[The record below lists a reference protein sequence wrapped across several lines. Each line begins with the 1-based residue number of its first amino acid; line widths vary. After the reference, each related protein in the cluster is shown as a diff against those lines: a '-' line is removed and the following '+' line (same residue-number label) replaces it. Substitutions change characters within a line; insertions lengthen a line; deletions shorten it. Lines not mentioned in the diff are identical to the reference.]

1 MFNKG
6 DIVRCINRKYRYTSY
21 MRPCTVKGYDYLG
34 KLLVEPFNDWSSVYE
49 VEDKY
54 FELVPPTD
62 IIEKGQEIAIHG
74 IDSGKMVE
82 FVRYLHNDLI
92 RVKVNGKNE
101 DIDIERIIY
110 IRGLYI

>member
-21 MRPCTVKGYDYLG
+21 MRPCTVKGYNCFG
-34 KLLVEPFNDWSSVYE
+34 KLLVEPFDCDSTYD
-49 VEDKY
+49 VENKH

-62 IIEKGQEIAIHG
+62 IIEKGQKIAVHG

-82 FVRYLHNDLI
+82 FVRYLHNGMI
-92 RVKVNGKNE
+92 KVKVNGKNE
-101 DIDIERIIY
+101 YIDIERIRY

>member
-1 MFNKG
+1 MFSKR

-34 KLLVEPFNDWSSVYE
+34 KLLIEPFDDGLNYD

-62 IIEKGQEIAIHG
+62 IIEEGQEIAIHG
-74 IDSGKMVE
+74 IDSGKRVE
-82 FVRYLHNDLI
+82 FVKYLYNGMI
-92 RVKVNGKNE
+92 RVSVNGLWE

-110 IRGLYI
+110 KRGFYV

>member
-6 DIVRCINRKYRYTSY
+6 DIVRCINGNYRYTSY
-21 MRPCTVKGYDYLG
+21 MRPCTIKGYGYLD
-34 KLLVEPFNDWSSVYE
+34 KLLVEPFDNLGSVYE

-82 FVRYLHNDLI
+82 FVRYLHEGKV
-92 RVKVNGKNE
+92 RVKVNGQNE

-110 IRGLYI
+110 RRGLYI